1 MIVLGSSYTFTANLF
16 FASVFL
22 NDNNNVAEREKANV
36 KIFPNPTSAHF
47 SMEIGAEN
55 YTEMYIYNQLG
66 ELIYQEKLV
75 GQNGLIQR
83 DIPAGLSEGVYEIVL
98 ISEDGRSS
106 VASLVVN

>member
-1 MIVLGSSYTFTANLF
+1 
-16 FASVFL
+16 
-22 NDNNNVAEREKANV
+22 
-36 KIFPNPTSAHF
+36 
-47 SMEIGAEN
+47 MEIGAEN